1 MSLVQTASAAYGS
14 LRWRA
19 PELLQPASNPA
30 EVSQLCAES
39 DVYALAMVMLEVG
52 FVREIETHLV
62 ETL

>member
-1 MSLVQTASAAYGS
+1 M
-14 LRWRA
+14 A